1 MYEDAGVPGHD
12 DLRHRYKEIA
22 AAVRAMA
29 QAVFAHNQKAIQ
41 AKLAEAITD
50 SASGDKVCATQ
61 CVCVCVCAFLC
72 QQTASHQKLALPCS

>member
-41 AKLAEAITD
+41 TKLAEAIAD
-50 SASGDKVCATQ
+50 SASGDKVCTTQ
-61 CVCVCVCAFLC
+61 RVCAFLC
-72 QQTASHQKLALPCS
+72 LPTASHQKLALRCS